1 MKNTIRVSYRLPI
14 EVAQLLE
21 EEAIRSRRTKTAVLI
36 IAIEDYI
43 ARADDDDEI
52 STHAFKEAR
61 GMVEKPVDTRKGR

>member
-43 ARADDDDEI
+43 ARADDDEVSD
-52 STHAFKEAR
+52 HAFKR
-61 GMVEKPVDTRKGR
+61 VEKPVDTRKAR

>member
-43 ARADDDDEI
+43 ARADDDEV
-52 STHAFKEAR
+52 STHAVKR
-61 GMVEKPVDTRKGR
+61 VEKPVDTRKAR

>member
-43 ARADDDDEI
+43 ARADDDEV

-61 GMVEKPVDTRKGR
+61 GRVEKPVDTRKGR

>member
-14 EVAQLLE
+14 EVAQMLE

-36 IAIEDYI
+36 IAIEDHV
-43 ARADDDDEI
+43 ARADDDEV

-61 GMVEKPVDTRKGR
+61 ARVEKPVDTKRKR